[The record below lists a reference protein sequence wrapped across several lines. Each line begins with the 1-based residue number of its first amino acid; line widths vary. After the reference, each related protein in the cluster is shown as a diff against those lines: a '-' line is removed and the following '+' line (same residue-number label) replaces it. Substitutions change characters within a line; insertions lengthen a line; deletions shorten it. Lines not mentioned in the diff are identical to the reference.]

1 MKCLQKYFTIRNK
14 GITYV
19 PTIEDRKYTYRIYY
33 DIDELNFCLSYPI
46 IKHEYTTE
54 SWKIIKDSIKEDF
67 RRQLEKKRIEL
78 KRKELFGV

>member
-19 PTIEDRKYTYRIYY
+19 PTMEDRKYTYRLYY
-33 DIDELNFCLSYPI
+33 SVDELNFDITYPI
-46 IKHEYTTE
+46 IKEDYTKE

-67 RRQLEKKRIEL
+67 VRQLKRKRIEL

>member
-19 PTIEDRKYTYRIYY
+19 PTIEDRKYTYRLYYSIY
-33 DIDELNFCLSYPI
+33 ELNFNITYPI
-46 IKHEYTTE
+46 IKEDYTNE

-67 RRQLEKKRIEL
+67 VHQLKKKRIEL